1 MLKNSAIIA
10 MHHLIRAVIL
20 AGFAFYIVHLVRSG
34 NLNLYIAAKMQF
46 IVKLS
51 ALGMYA
57 VAAQQIYAAIR
68 AGMDGNTEASCGCH
82 HEMPRT
88 WGKSVLLYGWFVF
101 PLVLGF
107 SLPDEMLGSSMA
119 AAKGVQFAPQQSVK
133 GALPPVS
140 AAPSAA
146 TSASEPGAP
155 AATGAGAGGLE
166 PEATGA
172 AGSEAESAAGSAA
185 SGAAGAE
192 SATSGS
198 PSAAPDAAEPQAAVP
213 SDAAASPPSDEA
225 LREESAG
232 DDELFP
238 VEPFTESYAA
248 FGKKLV
254 KQDVIVVTDKQFLE
268 TLTTLDLFRTA
279 FIGKTVQISGFV
291 YREDGMSPQ
300 QFGASRFAISCCSA
314 DASPYGVM
322 INYGRA
328 SAFETDQWVTVTGK
342 LGTTQYNDIEIIQIE
357 AVKIVKITPP
367 DDPYVSPDLDFGM
380 D

>member
-1 MLKNSAIIA
+1 MFKNSAIIA

-34 NLNLYIAAKMQF
+34 NLNLYIAEKMQF

-146 TSASEPGAP
+146 PAASEPGAP
-155 AATGAGAGGLE
+155 AATGA
-166 PEATGA
+166 
-172 AGSEAESAAGSAA
+172 AGSEPV
-185 SGAAGAE
+185 
-192 SATSGS
+192 ATGS

-225 LREESAG
+225 LREESTG